1 MNEAH
6 TYLPSTDDECDERL
20 VKVLFYD
27 PFFKILAV
35 AIAVTLVN

>member
-1 MNEAH
+1 LRAGDAALMLLVSA
-6 TYLPSTDDECDERL
+6 SDERL